1 MEEIL
6 IYFFYGED
14 EFRINKEIEK
24 IKLTHLT
31 KEQFDFNFDKLSNP
45 TASQIL
51 NIADSYPVIADK
63 RILLIY
69 DFEEAIL
76 NTQDLIGYINNP
88 SPTSI
93 IIFYKNAAKIN
104 ENNNFFKTL
113 KSKKYCKLIKI
124 KPLYDSELPKY
135 ISEMCKEKNIVMDD
149 ETIYYFLRIIGN
161 NLFNINNELDKI
173 SNNFKKLTVKKN
185 KFSDSCGSLTEKNPA
200 IANAGGDDAADSHI
214 SKVNDIVVDCYNAN
228 ATNTKQYITVKDIK
242 SLISVSRSFT
252 VFDFIDAIIDKDFKK
267 AYNIFSLIYEE
278 GEEPVKIIS
287 ILYTEIKKINKG
299 KLMDKS
305 GMDLNTI
312 LLANN
317 IPPFLK
323 NKFIARMNS
332 YNLKNL
338 SAIIEI
344 IEETDIKLKTSGF
357 PDNLIFEELIFK
369 THLAIK
375 QYS

>member
-1 MEEIL
+1 MEETL

-24 IKLTHLT
+24 IKLTYLN

-45 TASQIL
+45 SASQIL

-63 RILLIY
+63 RIMLIY

-76 NTQDLIGYINNP
+76 NDKDLIGYINNP
-88 SPTSI
+88 SPTSV

-113 KSKKYCKLIKI
+113 KSKKYFKLIKI

-135 ISEMCKEKNIVMDD
+135 ISEMCQEKNIVMND
-149 ETIYYFLRIIGN
+149 ETVYYFLRIIGN
-161 NLFNINNELDKI
+161 NLSNINNELDKI
-173 SNNFKKLTVKKN
+173 SNNFKKLTGKKN
-185 KFSDSCGSLTEKNPA
+185 DASDSGGNTVNNTVILSTGSDTAGSCSYTTEINNIARDNTNAKN
-200 IANAGGDDAADSHI
+200 I
-214 SKVNDIVVDCYNAN
+214 
-228 ATNTKQYITVKDIK
+228 KQCITVKDIK
-242 SLISVSRSFT
+242 SLISVSRAFT
-252 VFDFIDAIIDKDFKK
+252 VFDFIDAIIDKDFRK
-267 AYNIFSLIYEE
+267 AYNIFSLLYEE

-287 ILYTEIKKINKG
+287 ILYTEIKKIHKG
-299 KLMDKS
+299 KLMDKA
-305 GMDLNTI
+305 GIDLNTV

-332 YNLKNL
+332 YNLKSL

-369 THLAIK
+369 TNLAVK

>member
-1 MEEIL
+1 MEETL

-24 IKLTHLT
+24 IKLTYLN

-45 TASQIL
+45 SASQIL

-63 RILLIY
+63 RIMLIY

-76 NTQDLIGYINNP
+76 NDKDLIGYINNP
-88 SPTSI
+88 SPTSV

-113 KSKKYCKLIKI
+113 KSKKYFKLIKI

-135 ISEMCKEKNIVMDD
+135 ISEMCQEKNIVMND
-149 ETIYYFLRIIGN
+149 ETVYYFLRIIGN
-161 NLFNINNELDKI
+161 NLSNINNELDKI
-173 SNNFKKLTVKKN
+173 SNNFKKLTGKKSEA
-185 KFSDSCGSLTEKNPA
+185 SDSGGNTVNNTVILSTGSDTAGSYITEINNIAHDNTNAKN
-200 IANAGGDDAADSHI
+200 I
-214 SKVNDIVVDCYNAN
+214 
-228 ATNTKQYITVKDIK
+228 KQCITVKDIK
-242 SLISVSRSFT
+242 SLISVSRAFT
-252 VFDFIDAIIDKDFKK
+252 VFDFIDAIIDKDFRK
-267 AYNIFSLIYEE
+267 AYNIFSLLYEE

-287 ILYTEIKKINKG
+287 ILYTEIKKIHKG
-299 KLMDKS
+299 KLMDKA
-305 GMDLNTI
+305 GIDLNTV

-332 YNLKNL
+332 YNLKSL

-369 THLAIK
+369 TNLAVK

>member
-1 MEEIL
+1 MEETL

-24 IKLTHLT
+24 IKLTYLN
-31 KEQFDFNFDKLSNP
+31 KEQYDFNFDKLSNP
-45 TASQIL
+45 SASQIL

-63 RILLIY
+63 RIMLIY
-69 DFEEAIL
+69 DFEETVL
-76 NTQDLIGYINNP
+76 NDKDLIKYINNP
-88 SPTSI
+88 SPTSV

-113 KSKKYCKLIKI
+113 KSKKYFRLIRI

-135 ISEMCKEKNIVMDD
+135 ISEMCREKNIAMND

-161 NLFNINNELDKI
+161 NLSNINNELDKI
-173 SNNFKKLTVKKN
+173 ANNFKKLTGKEN
-185 KFSDSCGSLTEKNPA
+185 GASDS
-200 IANAGGDDAADSHI
+200 GGNDTNTNTSTATVSNTGRDAADGYI
-214 SKVNDIVVDCYNAN
+214 SDGNNTAHNNNAKN
-228 ATNTKQYITVKDIK
+228 VKHLTVKDIK
-242 SLISVSRSFT
+242 SLISVSRAFT

-287 ILYTEIKKINKG
+287 ILYTEIKKIHKG
-299 KLMDKS
+299 KLMNRS
-305 GMDLNTI
+305 GIDLNTI

-323 NKFIARMNS
+323 NKFLSRINS

-338 SAIIEI
+338 SDIIEI

-369 THLAIK
+369 TNLAVK

>member
-1 MEEIL
+1 MEETL

-24 IKLTHLT
+24 IKLTYLN

-45 TASQIL
+45 SASQIL

-63 RILLIY
+63 RIMLIY

-76 NTQDLIGYINNP
+76 NDKDLIGYINNP
-88 SPTSI
+88 SPTSV

-113 KSKKYCKLIKI
+113 KSKKYFKLIKI

-135 ISEMCKEKNIVMDD
+135 ISEMCQEKNIVMND
-149 ETIYYFLRIIGN
+149 ETVYYFLRIIGN
-161 NLFNINNELDKI
+161 NLSNINNELDKI
-173 SNNFKKLTVKKN
+173 SNNFKKLTGKKSDA
-185 KFSDSCGSLTEKNPA
+185 SDSGGNTVNNTVILSTGSDTAGSCSYTTEINNIARDNTNAKN
-200 IANAGGDDAADSHI
+200 I
-214 SKVNDIVVDCYNAN
+214 
-228 ATNTKQYITVKDIK
+228 KQCITVKDIK
-242 SLISVSRSFT
+242 SLISVSRAFT
-252 VFDFIDAIIDKDFKK
+252 VFDFIDAIIDKDFRK
-267 AYNIFSLIYEE
+267 AYNIFSLLYEE

-287 ILYTEIKKINKG
+287 ILYTEIKKIHKG
-299 KLMDKS
+299 KLMDKA
-305 GMDLNTI
+305 GIDLNTV

-332 YNLKNL
+332 YNLKSL

-369 THLAIK
+369 TNLAVK